1 MKVFRAPAVEAGVFR
16 GIAMRFLNKLKDPW
30 IVFSAIV
37 LLVLVYLM
45 VVPAA
50 RVVMASLTSESGGF
64 QLATK
69 AEGKVNAAPETI
81 KGIYDVV
88 KDGIGKLVVTRKG
101 REFFRIIN
109 VEPGKLKVDLVEQD
123 TFSAESISPSDLEL
137 TIGDVV
143 IQIKQEV
150 MSTFTF
156 SAGLFGSKKQQE
168 FRPLQCERIDERS
181 FYITYTPGAYLGFKD
196 SSLTFSPSNYTRFFS
211 RRSYVLAVR
220 NSLFVTLMTSIFA
233 TLLGVSLAY
242 FYSKY
247 DLPMRSTV
255 ISLTTLASISP
266 PFLGAYAWRILL
278 GKYGVFT
285 RLLHLDFSIV
295 GVHGVIWV
303 ITWLT
308 FPLVFLISYDA
319 FTSIDPSLKEVSMS
333 LGANRWRTFWRIEV
347 PLAMPGILTGLY
359 MAAMTAFVDFGTP
372 YILSPDMKVLPV
384 LVYNEFMN
392 EVGANPTIASVGSVV
407 MILIASLS
415 LTAQRIYLA
424 LKSFASVSAYRA
436 LLVKPW
442 RSLKLM
448 MGCFTSLVLTM
459 AFVPHITVL
468 ITSFLK
474 WTAGIVTTQFT
485 LANYLRAFTRESY
498 TIGITFFI
506 GTIASVIAIAVGV
519 GIAYVIV
526 RKRYVFITDAL
537 NILIMV
543 PYIIPGTVLAIGLI
557 LLFNSPPL
565 QLTGTW
571 IILVIAYFVRKLP
584 YSVKAVESNLYQV
597 HPALEEAAMSL
608 GAKPIRTFTSITLKL
623 IAGGLVSGATL
634 TFLQIMTEVSATVV
648 LYKPPW
654 RPMTAVI
661 FENAMRAGADYGVAS
676 AMTVILMMLL
686 YIPLYYLTIR
696 TRKVRGGQELA
707 NF

>member
-1 MKVFRAPAVEAGVFR
+1 M
-16 GIAMRFLNKLKDPW
+16 MRFLARLKDPW
-30 IVFSAIV
+30 IVFSIV
-37 LLVLVYLM
+37 TLLILIYLM
-45 VVPAA
+45 IVPAI
-50 RVVMASLTSESGGF
+50 RIVVASFTSESGGF
-64 QLATK
+64 QIVTEI
-69 AEGKVNAAPETI
+69 EGQLNAASETI

-88 KDGIGKLVVTRKG
+88 KDGIGNLVVTRKG
-101 REFFRIIN
+101 KVFFRIAS
-109 VEPGKLKVDLVEQD
+109 VESGKLKLNFIDQD
-123 TFSAESISPSDLEL
+123 NFSIEAVSPSDLKL
-137 TIGDVV
+137 TVGDVV

-150 MSTFTF
+150 MSSFTF
-156 SAGLFGSKKQQE
+156 SAGLFGKKKQQE
-168 FRPLQCERIDERS
+168 FQQLQYEEADEEGL
-181 FYITYTPGAYLGFKD
+181 YIMYTPGAYLGFKD
-196 SSLTFSPSNYTRFFS
+196 SSLIFSPSNYRKFFS
-211 RRSYVLAVR
+211 RKSYALAVR
-220 NSLFVTLMTSIFA
+220 NSLVVTLLTSIFA
-233 TLLGVSLAY
+233 TFLGVSLAY

-278 GKYGVFT
+278 GKYGILT
-285 RLLHLDFSIV
+285 RLLHLDF
-295 GVHGVIWV
+295 VIWV

-319 FTSIDPSLKEVSMS
+319 FTSINPSLKEISMS
-333 LGANRWRTFWRIEV
+333 LGANRWRTFWKIEV

-372 YILSPDMKVLPV
+372 YILSPDMKILPV

-392 EVGANPTIASVGSVV
+392 EVGTNPTIASVGSVV
-407 MILIASLS
+407 MVLIASLS

-436 LLVKPW
+436 ILVKPW

-448 MGCFTSLVLTM
+448 VGFFTAFVLAM
-459 AFVPHITVL
+459 AFVPHVTVL
-468 ITSFLK
+468 ITSFLQ
-474 WTAGIVTTQFT
+474 WTAGVVTTQFT
-485 LANYLRAFTRESY
+485 LQNYLRAFTREGY
-498 TIGITFFI
+498 TIAITFFI

-526 RKRYVFITDAL
+526 RKRYTFITDTL

-557 LLFNSPPL
+557 LLFNSPPI

-571 IILVIAYFVRKLP
+571 VILVIAYFVRKLP

-608 GAKPIRTFTSITLKL
+608 GAKPVKTFSSVTLKL

-686 YIPLYYLTIR
+686 YVPLYYLTIR
-696 TRKVRGGQELA
+696 TRQVKGGQELA

>member
-1 MKVFRAPAVEAGVFR
+1 
-16 GIAMRFLNKLKDPW
+16 MRFLSRLKDPW
-30 IVFSAIV
+30 IVFSVVV
-37 LLVLVYLM
+37 LLILLYLM
-45 VVPAA
+45 IVPAV
-50 RVVMASLTSESGGF
+50 RIIVASFTSESGGF
-64 QLATK
+64 QLATD
-69 AEGKVNAAPETI
+69 ANGKLEAAFETV
-81 KGIYDVV
+81 KGIYNVSN
-88 KDGIGKLVVTRKG
+88 DGMGNLVVTRKN
-101 REFFRIIN
+101 REFLRISA
-109 VEPGKLKVDLVEQD
+109 VGPGKLKLEIVAQDNLSVE
-123 TFSAESISPSDLEL
+123 SVSPSNLKI

-143 IQIKQEV
+143 IQINQEV
-150 MSTFTF
+150 MSSFTF
-156 SAGLFGSKKQQE
+156 SAGLFESTNQQE
-168 FRPLQCERIDERS
+168 FQPLQSEKLDERN
-181 FYITYTPGAYLGFKD
+181 FYVTYTPGAYLGFKD
-196 SSLTFSPSNYTRFFS
+196 SSLTFSPGNYKSFFS

-220 NSLFVTLMTSIFA
+220 NSLIVTMLTSIFA
-233 TLLGVSLAY
+233 TFLGMSLAY

-278 GKYGVFT
+278 GKYGVIT

-333 LGANRWRTFWRIEV
+333 LGANRWRTFWKIEV

-392 EVGANPTIASVGSVV
+392 EVGSNPTIASVGSVV

-415 LTAQRIYLA
+415 LMAQRIYLA
-424 LKSFASVSAYRA
+424 LKSFASISAYRA
-436 LLVKPW
+436 VLVKPW
-442 RSLKLM
+442 RTLKLIV
-448 MGCFTSLVLTM
+448 GGFTALVLAI

-468 ITSFLK
+468 ITSFLE
-474 WTAGIVTTQFT
+474 WTAGVVTTRFT
-485 LANYLRAFTRESY
+485 LQNYLRAFTRESY
-498 TIGITFFI
+498 TVGITFFI
-506 GTIASVIAIAVGV
+506 GTIASVIAITIGV

-608 GAKPIRTFTSITLKL
+608 GARPIKTFTSITLRL

-676 AMTVILMMLL
+676 AMTVILMMML
-686 YIPLYYLTIR
+686 YVPLYYLTVR
-696 TRKVRGGQELA
+696 TRQVKGGQELA

>member
-1 MKVFRAPAVEAGVFR
+1 M
-16 GIAMRFLNKLKDPW
+16 MRFLARLKDPW
-30 IVFSAIV
+30 IVFSIV
-37 LLVLVYLM
+37 TLLILIYLM
-45 VVPAA
+45 IVPAV
-50 RVVMASLTSESGGF
+50 RIVVASFTSESGGF
-64 QLATK
+64 QIVTEI
-69 AEGKVNAAPETI
+69 EGQLNAASETI

-88 KDGIGKLVVTRKG
+88 KDGIGNLVVTRKG
-101 REFFRIIN
+101 KVFFRIAS
-109 VEPGKLKVDLVEQD
+109 VESGKLKLNFIDQD
-123 TFSAESISPSDLEL
+123 NFSIEAVSPSDLKL
-137 TIGDVV
+137 TVGDVV

-150 MSTFTF
+150 MSSFTF
-156 SAGLFGSKKQQE
+156 SAGLFGKKKQQE
-168 FRPLQCERIDERS
+168 FQQLQYEEADEEGL
-181 FYITYTPGAYLGFKD
+181 YIMYTPGAYLGFKD
-196 SSLTFSPSNYTRFFS
+196 SSLIFSPSNYRKFFS
-211 RRSYVLAVR
+211 RKSYALAVR
-220 NSLFVTLMTSIFA
+220 NSLVVTLLTSIFA
-233 TLLGVSLAY
+233 TFLGVSLAY

-278 GKYGVFT
+278 GKYGILT

-319 FTSIDPSLKEVSMS
+319 FTSINPSLKEISMS
-333 LGANRWRTFWRIEV
+333 LGANRWRTFWKIEV

-372 YILSPDMKVLPV
+372 YILSPDMKILPV

-392 EVGANPTIASVGSVV
+392 EVGTNPTIASVGSVV
-407 MILIASLS
+407 MVLIASLS

-436 LLVKPW
+436 ILVKPW

-448 MGCFTSLVLTM
+448 VGFFTAFVLAM
-459 AFVPHITVL
+459 AFVPHVTVL
-468 ITSFLK
+468 ITSFLQ
-474 WTAGIVTTQFT
+474 WTAGVVTTQFT
-485 LANYLRAFTRESY
+485 LQNYLRAFTREGY
-498 TIGITFFI
+498 TIAITFFI

-526 RKRYVFITDAL
+526 RKRYTFITDTL

-557 LLFNSPPL
+557 LLFNSPPI

-571 IILVIAYFVRKLP
+571 VILVIAYFVRKLP

-608 GAKPIRTFTSITLKL
+608 GAKPVKTFSSVTLKL

-696 TRKVRGGQELA
+696 TRQVKGGQELA